1 MSAIARPKG
10 VMIGCSVLQAEVE
23 SLCEVH
29 WPDHKLIFLPSM
41 MHMHPQRLASS
52 LESVL
57 DAELKQGYGVVLI
70 YGDCCARMT
79 ALEALPGVV
88 RTRGNNCYDL
98 LLGRG
103 EYRRLSHE
111 GAFFLLPEWARRW
124 REIFSKELGLNRV
137 NATSFMRDMHRRLV
151 YLDTGVVPVPE
162 KELRECA
169 EYCGLPYET
178 RPVSLELLRSAIEE
192 ALLRLKNTGAQHA
205 TGRNR

>member
-1 MSAIARPKG
+1 MSAIPRPKG

-41 MHMHPQRLASS
+41 MHMHPQQLASS

-70 YGDCCARMT
+70 YGDCCAQMT

-88 RTRGNNCYDL
+88 RTRGNNCCDL

-111 GAFFLLPEWARRW
+111 GAFFLIPEWARRW

-151 YLDTGVVPVPE
+151 YLIPGSCRCR
-162 KELRECA
+162 KRN
-169 EYCGLPYET
+169 CGSAPNTADFLT
-178 RPVSLELLRSAIEE
+178 RRGRYHSNFSGPPSRRRCSD
-192 ALLRLKNTGAQHA
+192 LKHWSST
-205 TGRNR
+205 